1 LEIRLQGRRQIKM
14 SVSCFHLVYVELSG
28 HVEYPLTLLTCWTRY
43 QLLLTLLLR
52 MTMTMTMT
60 RQAGQ

>member
-1 LEIRLQGRRQIKM
+1 M